1 MGTRDPRIDAYIESS
16 ADFAQPILRH
26 LRELVHQGCPEVEE
40 GWKWSFPHFLY
51 KGMLCSMASFKQHCA
66 FGFWKGSLILD
77 EQGKSTDAMG
87 QFGKLSRLQDLPPDA
102 EMLGYIREAVRLNDE
117 GVKVVKAAKPVEKKP
132 LVVPDDLERA
142 LDADPDARRTFDN
155 FSPSKRKDY
164 IEWITEAKSEAT
176 RLKRLQQAIEWLSEG
191 KARNWKY
198 EKC

>member
-16 ADFAQPILRH
+16 AEFAQPILRH
-26 LRELVHQGCPEVEE
+26 LRDLVHQGCPEVEE

-77 EQGKSTDAMG
+77 EKGRGTEAMG
-87 QFGKLSRLQDLPPDA
+87 QFGKITSLADLPSD
-102 EMLGYIREAVRLNDE
+102 ETILGYIREAVRLNDE
-117 GVKVVKAAKPVEKKP
+117 GIKVEKNPPPAVKKA

-142 LDADPDARRTFDN
+142 LDNNPDARATFDR
-155 FSPSKRKDY
+155 FSPSKRKEY
-164 IEWITEAKSEAT
+164 VEWIEEAKSEGT
-176 RLKRLQQAIEWLSEG
+176 RAKRLQQAIEWMAEG

>member
-1 MGTRDPRIDAYIESS
+1 MGTRDPRIDAYIEAS

-77 EQGKSTDAMG
+77 DQGRSTDAMG
-87 QFGKLSRLQDLPPDA
+87 QFGRITSLDDLPPDEA
-102 EMLGYIREAVRLNDE
+102 LLRYIREAVRLNDE
-117 GVKVVKAAKPVEKKP
+117 GVKVEKKP
-132 LVVPDDLERA
+132 KPVKQSLAVPDDLERA
-142 LDADPDARRTFDN
+142 LDTNPDARRTFDN
-155 FSPSKRKDY
+155 FSPSKRREY
-164 IEWITEAKSEAT
+164 VEWITEAKSEAT
-176 RLKRLQQAIEWLSEG
+176 RRKRLEQAIEWLAEG